1 MHRRFPRSAIV
12 SVTLLL
18 FGISLVIG
26 AHDFSIS
33 GIFTGED
40 SSLFLLAVSR
50 FPRTAAVFVSG
61 ISLAVAG
68 ALMQI
73 VASNRFIGPST
84 ASTSQWAQLGLLAA
98 LLLLPD
104 ADPMVKMVVAF
115 IASFFGTMLFLKLI
129 ARLAPKDPVMVPL
142 IGIMLGNI
150 VGAVT
155 MFIAYRADVV
165 QNLTSWMQGDFS
177 MVIRGRYELLYISL
191 PFLILA
197 TVKANDL
204 TISSMGK
211 DMATNLGVSYEA
223 TVTIGL
229 LILSVSVASVIVTVG
244 SIPFIGIV
252 VPNLI
257 RINKG
262 DDLKRSLPD
271 ICLVGG
277 GFLLA
282 CDIIGRLVIYPFEIP
297 VGVTAS
303 IAGAVLFLAMVLR
316 ERKHGQT

>member
-1 MHRRFPRSAIV
+1 MSRRFPRSLLVAL
-12 SVTLLL
+12 TLLL
-18 FGISLVIG
+18 CGISLIIG
-26 AHDFSIS
+26 AHEFSIS
-33 GIFTGED
+33 GLFTGTD

-50 FPRTAAVFVSG
+50 FPRTASVFVSG
-61 ISLAVAG
+61 VSLAVAG

-73 VASNRFIGPST
+73 VASNKFIGPGT

-98 LLLLPD
+98 LLSMPD
-104 ADPMVKMVVAF
+104 ADPMVKMVIAF
-115 IASFFGTMLFLKLI
+115 IFSFFGTMIFLKFI

-142 IGIMLGNI
+142 IGIMLGNV

-155 MFIAYRADVV
+155 MFIAYRADIV

-204 TISSMGK
+204 TIASMGK
-211 DMATNLGVSYEA
+211 DMATNLGVSYAA
-223 TVTIGL
+223 TVGIGL

-244 SIPFIGIV
+244 SIPFIGII
-252 VPNLI
+252 VPNLV
-257 RINKG
+257 RIGKG

-271 ICLVGG
+271 ICMVGG
-277 GFLLA
+277 TFLLV

-303 IAGAVLFLAMVLR
+303 IAGAVLFLAMLIR
-316 ERKHGQT
+316 ERKHGKA